1 MENDEPF
8 AVERV
13 YYFNTLPCFSACPV
27 GFYCTRSA
35 PIFQNLSYGKTLCH
49 KTTGKPPLP
58 FFWNSFSDCS
68 GPYFFVKNKRARKK
82 RRLFPRAFSSGS
94 RRLFSERS
102 EKNRRIAACLAGSE
116 NAARIVSAVSVDL
129 PFAEN
134 EALYS
139 GLLEQLPAQIGSRN
153 LVIRSRAAFR
163 CADAGDRRIAF

>member
-1 MENDEPF
+1 MEKAEPF
-8 AVERV
+8 TVERV

-35 PIFQNLSYGKTLCH
+35 PIFQNLSY
-49 KTTGKPPLP
+49 
-58 FFWNSFSDCS
+58 SFGIVFQIAADRI
-68 GPYFFVKNKRARKK
+68 FFVKNKRARKK
-82 RRLFPRAFSSGS
+82 RRLFPRAFSSGA
-94 RRLFSERS
+94 RRLPSDKSGR
-102 EKNRRIAACLAGSE
+102 NRRIAACLAGSE